1 MEKALHILAM
11 ADVII
16 GIVCILLILLGS
28 NFKEELS
35 AKTSK
40 TIRVTTNILEIFMIV
55 GALILAILYLISY
68 LI

>member
-1 MEKALHILAM
+1 MEKTLHILAM
-11 ADVII
+11 VDVII

-40 TIRVTTNILEIFMIV
+40 AIRVTTNILEIFMIA